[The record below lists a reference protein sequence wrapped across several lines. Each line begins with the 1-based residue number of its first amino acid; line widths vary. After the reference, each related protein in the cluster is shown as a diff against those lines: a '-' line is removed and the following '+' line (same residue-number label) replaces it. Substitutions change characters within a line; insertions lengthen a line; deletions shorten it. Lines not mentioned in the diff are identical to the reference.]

1 MHDLLESMTHNN
13 VDIVTG
19 VDDGV
24 GLFDS
29 ICCCWRWCI
38 LASSIFAFS
47 WIPLRRICSSVVKPR
62 RILLVIDAVRPR
74 YGGGGVGVGILFWF
88 EWQKCNS

>member
-1 MHDLLESMTHNN
+1 MYEQAFYISTFLKRFRRAVKSEENRNDYIIAIGKAEPESHISIAVNMHDLLESMTHNN

-29 ICCCWRWCI
+29 ICCC
-38 LASSIFAFS
+38 
-47 WIPLRRICSSVVKPR
+47 
-62 RILLVIDAVRPR
+62 
-74 YGGGGVGVGILFWF
+74 
-88 EWQKCNS
+88 